1 MTFATDLYLTG
12 VSSALQIL
20 MPTIILITTP
30 KRSVLRYVTIPCML
44 WILSYNLRAMDP
56 YCQVFTFIVG
66 QIFMATPQAAT
77 FLLIK
82 PLDANDLVREAPDR
96 TKTFAGLFGYAC
108 ELLCQT
114 RAIRTPRQVKGIPP
128 HPACYHDAKRDTIV
142 VSRHLFL
149 LRQSVILIWQY
160 ALLDV
165 IQSTAHQQPVRV
177 PDVRFTDLEWNV
189 SLDMWIERFATNIIS
204 WYLFARICIDSRYRL
219 ASIVV
224 VGLKLR
230 SPQDWPP
237 LFGRMADGYTLRKF
251 WGAFWHQSLRQPFT
265 AISSLITRNILHL
278 PRPSILERYTN
289 IFLVFLTSALLHLT
303 TDIITGIPVQYSG
316 AMPFFMSFTLG
327 YMIEDG
333 VQALYKRI
341 KGPQED
347 TVSYWKRA
355 IGYLWVVVWL
365 GISSTWYLHP
375 AMERVLPHEMAL
387 IPFSIAD
394 RIGVVPVAGFI
405 VLGGLTLLFGF
416 KAEI

>member
-1 MTFATDLYLTG
+1 MSFATDLYLTG
-12 VSSALQIL
+12 VSSALQLL

-30 KRSVLRYVTIPCML
+30 KRSLLRYITIPCML

-56 YCQVFTFIVG
+56 YCQVFTFIIG

-82 PLDANDLVREAPDR
+82 PLDRNDLVREAPDR
-96 TKTFAGLFGYAC
+96 TKTFAGLFCYAC
-108 ELLCQT
+108 EQLCQT

-128 HPACYHDAKRDTIV
+128 HPAYYHDAKRDTIF
-142 VSRHLFL
+142 VSWRSFL

-160 ALLDV
+160 TLLDI
-165 IQSTAHQQPVRV
+165 IQSAAHQQPVRV

-189 SLDMWIERFATNIIS
+189 SLDMWIERFATNIFS
-204 WYLFARICIDSRYRL
+204 WYLFARICIDSRYRF

-224 VGLKLR
+224 VGLGLR

-237 LFGRMADGYTLRKF
+237 LFGRMADSYTLRKF
-251 WGAFWHQSLRQPFT
+251 WGTFWHQSLRQPLT
-265 AISSLITRNILHL
+265 AISSLITRDILHL

-289 IFLVFLTSALLHLT
+289 VFLVFLVSGLLHVT
-303 TDIITGIPVQYSG
+303 TDKVTGIPVQYSG

-375 AMERVLPHEMAL
+375 AMESVLPHEMVL
-387 IPFSIAD
+387 IPFSIVD
-394 RIGVVPVAGFI
+394 RIGIVPFAGFS
-405 VLGGLTLLFGF
+405 VFGGLALLFGF